1 VYYPT
6 HAVIH
11 SFMRVV
17 FATTTVRTS
26 VDRITDDD
34 DITFPARAFTEI
46 NTAPIRAAKKKR
58 ICYGSTPRTDRTT
71 SAFCSEAAANVDE
84 KREVEE

>member
-1 VYYPT
+1 MYYPT

-17 FATTTVRTS
+17 FATTTIRTS

-34 DITFPARAFTEI
+34 VTFSARAFTKI